1 MVLKK
6 TEAKGGQNRSRARW
20 ERNIAGIA
28 GENESPWT
36 SRSVCGS
43 KLGHFSIEQVS
54 IRDGV
59 HEWEAH
65 FDREDYQPQPKPKV
79 FLSNYRHRRDESVND
94 VILLCRTSAVE
105 SLNSRKAQAPICQVI
120 LHGGEGKD

>member
-1 MVLKK
+1 MVLEK

-20 ERNIAGIA
+20 ERSIAGSA

-43 KLGHFSIEQVS
+43 ELGHFSTEQVS
-54 IRDGV
+54 IHDGA

-79 FLSNYRHRRDESVND
+79 FLSNYRRRDESVND
-94 VILLCRTSAVE
+94 VILPCRTSAGE
-105 SLNSRKAQAPICQVI
+105 SLNSREVQAPIYQVI
-120 LHGGEGKD
+120 LNGGEG